1 MEYKATSITVDKCF
15 MEQQAFRDFLK
26 LPSQDPTPKIGL
38 HDLLEVAKLVIRN
51 ELVSCGCSEKEL
63 IRFQL
68 EYQVSQDESQEPGEI
83 YSVEWCQS
91 PQSKKATDNKN
102 EIPEEQPE
110 VNPDENTPLSVE
122 FLGKLT
128 ERLDE
133 VLAASEK
140 GRLTSTHLNF
150 SSFRNLDCE
159 PDCDVDTDGI
169 SYQAILC
176 DGIFSRWIYK
186 RNPNGTKVK
195 LLCPDKP
202 SDTNPLI

>member
-1 MEYKATSITVDKCF
+1 MEYKPTPITIDKCF
-15 MEQQAFRDFLK
+15 IEQQAFRDFLK
-26 LPSQDPTPKIGL
+26 LPSEEPAPKIGL
-38 HDLLEVAKLVIRN
+38 RDLLEVTKLVIRN

-63 IRFQL
+63 IKFQL

-91 PQSKKATDNKN
+91 PQFKKAIEDKN
-102 EIPEEQPE
+102 GITEEQPE
-110 VNPDENTPLSVE
+110 VNLEENSPLSVA
-122 FLGKLT
+122 FIGKLT

-140 GRLTSTHLNF
+140 GRLTSTRLNF
-150 SSFRNLDCE
+150 SSLENLNCE
-159 PDCDVDTDGI
+159 PDCAADAEGV

-176 DGIFSRWIYK
+176 NGKFSRWIYK

-202 SDTNPLI
+202 SDTNPFI